1 MQRTAKQIQGRPHVS
16 ARTFFDEGCTEFTKK
31 PFNYKTDRLMEYV
44 KSGYSLKKWII
55 EYRNYYNDGNHEH
68 MKGYLE
74 QSLNTYIHYFKTGET
89 KFFYD
94 KNPYSS
100 NLHEL
105 ILLLETAIKEAIVNA
120 PGYLPPKKRKTGNKR
135 FNAVNIKALM
145 NSYIYVRPDYKDLS
159 AAINIDFNTDI
170 TALLEER
177 DNAEKLEYSNSYVH
191 LKSLLL
197 QNFFFA
203 IKENYYTE
211 LYPQMGCSKNQ
222 LYYLKL
228 FADKTRDKS
237 NAYKKEFAKDIA
249 LELIKIIYFGR
260 KYKHRK

>member
-1 MQRTAKQIQGRPHVS
+1 MIRTAKQIQGRPYVS
-16 ARTFFDEGCTEFTKK
+16 PRTFFDEGCSEFTKK

-44 KSGYSLKKWII
+44 KSGYSLRRWII

-100 NLHEL
+100 KLQEL
-105 ILLLETAIKEAIVNA
+105 IPLLETAIKEAIEKA
-120 PGYLPPKKRKTGNKR
+120 PGYVPPKTRKSGNKR
-135 FNAVNIKALM
+135 FNAEKIKSLM
-145 NSYIYVRPDYKDLS
+145 NSYIHERSDYKELS
-159 AAINIDFNTDI
+159 AALDIDFNTDI
-170 TALLEER
+170 TTQLEER
-177 DNAEKLEYSNSYVH
+177 DNAEQLEYPNSYVH

-211 LYPQMGCSKNQ
+211 LFPQMGCSKNQ
-222 LYYLKL
+222 FYYLKL
-228 FADKTRDKS
+228 FADKTKDKS
-237 NAYKKEFAKDIA
+237 NAFKREVATNMA
-249 LELIKIIYFGR
+249 LELIKIVYFSG
-260 KYKHRK
+260 KYIAGK